1 MSITAIPPFRE
12 RFTLLS
18 RRAALICSTFF
29 RDILFT
35 SLCDDGGQPILHIP
49 ASSVDTELLLDM
61 MHGKTTTA
69 NVDVKQWARLAE
81 LAKQFGC
88 DLLLERVIIPDLKAV
103 LSKHPY
109 HVFCSASRIQDVD
122 LAVTAIKALKHDY
135 TLNPTPVVTDC
146 GKRHSTYSSAL
157 SKLTQ
162 EQWQGCHGD
171 YFFALVK
178 AIAEYEEEGIEGAYA
193 WGTVAANFRNH
204 LPKVSRRE
212 QASGYVAH
220 VQYVPT
226 TQAPLA
232 TQRPLNN

>member
-1 MSITAIPPFRE
+1 
-12 RFTLLS
+12 
-18 RRAALICSTFF
+18 
-29 RDILFT
+29 
-35 SLCDDGGQPILHIP
+35 
-49 ASSVDTELLLDM
+49 M

-103 LSKHPY
+103 LSQHPY
-109 HVFCSASRIQDVD
+109 HVFCSASRIQDIE
-122 LAVTAIKALKHDY
+122 LAVAAIKALKHDY

-146 GKRHSTYSSAL
+146 GKRHSTYSSPL

-193 WGTVAANFRNH
+193 WGTVAANFKNH
-204 LPKVSRRE
+204 LPTVSHRGLDSGLLSLCSV
-212 QASGYVAH
+212 QAHHPDPACNSATAQQLIAGMPGLDH
-220 VQYVPT
+220 G
-226 TQAPLA
+226 LA
-232 TQRPLNN
+232 KGPRPKLLH